1 MLTSTQAMPI
11 TNFRRNGKTPVKP
24 YQNASNLQLLE
35 RTIEFLIPGRSSWLD
50 RVVALG
56 ILSMLMDGTIVEQQS
71 VIWEFRR
78 GEHVRQLIRYWHDA
92 NNMDQDELW
101 CLAWVSFDAASAVA
115 PPRNKEA
122 GDDASWSA
130 LLSSDPRFEL
140 GRKVFEWFGPS
151 GAGWSFERM
160 EAMMMRFFWADSC
173 RASWKYMWDHH
184 ENSGS

>member
-1 MLTSTQAMPI
+1 MLTVTQAMPI

-71 VIWEFRR
+71 VIWELRR
-78 GEHVRQLIRYWHDA
+78 GEHVRELIMYWDDA
-92 NNMDQDELW
+92 NNMDRDELW
-101 CLAWVSFDAASAVA
+101 CLAWVSFDVASAVA

-130 LLSSDPRFEL
+130 LLRSDLRFEL
-140 GRKVFEWFGPS
+140 GRKVYEWFGPR